1 MRESLHLNNHFRR
14 KLFQLQKLGMRSFS
28 GRSFLRVEFLSAC
41 GGPAIIFAGDHFSG
55 KKVSAC
61 GGPAIIFA
69 GDHFSGKVLYGPSRG
84 AKTMNLCNNLTPDFR
99 NKKLKLMK

>member
-69 GDHFSGKVLYGPSRG
+69 GDHFSGTVLLQKVHEPRG
-84 AKTMNLCNNLTPDFR
+84 VQRENKT
-99 NKKLKLMK
+99 KKL